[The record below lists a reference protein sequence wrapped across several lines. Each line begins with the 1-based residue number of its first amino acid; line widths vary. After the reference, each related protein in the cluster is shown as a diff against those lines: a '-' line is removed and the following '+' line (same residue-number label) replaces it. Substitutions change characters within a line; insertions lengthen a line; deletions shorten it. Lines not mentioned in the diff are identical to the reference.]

1 MSLALPE
8 SRKRVE
14 FWTKGTMHACCGIVF
29 GGITGKGKERK
40 LVGKRKSWYQGN
52 GERLIKMTTLKKMR
66 GLFLN
71 FVGVRGAAEG
81 GFKRHI
87 TSEGISQE
95 REKRHGALSSRVTC
109 GI

>member
-1 MSLALPE
+1 MKIISATIIFCWLNKLYNKKKGCENSMSLALPE

-14 FWTKGTMHACCGIVF
+14 FWTKGTMHACRGIVF

-52 GERLIKMTTLKKMR
+52 GERLIKMTTLKKTR

-71 FVGVRGAAEG
+71 FVGV
-81 GFKRHI
+81 
-87 TSEGISQE
+87 
-95 REKRHGALSSRVTC
+95 HGAIS
-109 GI
+109 

>member
-1 MSLALPE
+1 MSLALLE

-14 FWTKGTMHACCGIVF
+14 FWTKSTMHASRGIVF
-29 GGITGKGKERK
+29 GGITGKEKERK
-40 LVGKRKSWYQGN
+40 LVGKRKSWYTGN
-52 GERLIKMTTLKKMR
+52 GERLIKMTTLKKTR

-71 FVGVRGAAEG
+71 LVGVRGA
-81 GFKRHI
+81 
-87 TSEGISQE
+87 ISQE